1 MVICAYFLFAL
12 NQLVV
17 MVAFWTDNATSLLG
31 FPEYLVEFSTRPL
44 VVYPNSIRFIFTWFV
59 PLLIGMNIPLL
70 IVRNENYQINLIF
83 LIIFNVLLTILLR
96 YIWKKGLKQYASA
109 N

>member
-31 FPEYLVEFSTRPL
+31 FSRIFS
-44 VVYPNSIRFIFTWFV
+44 
-59 PLLIGMNIPLL
+59 
-70 IVRNENYQINLIF
+70 
-83 LIIFNVLLTILLR
+83 
-96 YIWKKGLKQYASA
+96 
-109 N
+109 

>member
-1 MVICAYFLFAL
+1 MVICAYFYLVL
-12 NQLVV
+12 NQFSCYGSFL
-17 MVAFWTDNATSLLG
+17 TDNATSLLG

-70 IVRNENYQINLIF
+70 IVRMK
-83 LIIFNVLLTILLR
+83 II
-96 YIWKKGLKQYASA
+96 K
-109 N
+109 